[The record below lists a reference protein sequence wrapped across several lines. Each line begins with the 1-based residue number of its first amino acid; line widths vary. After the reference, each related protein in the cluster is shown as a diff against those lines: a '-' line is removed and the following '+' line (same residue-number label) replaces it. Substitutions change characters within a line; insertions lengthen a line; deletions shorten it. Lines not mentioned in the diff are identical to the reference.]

1 MPLSASAEQA
11 LKSSLVADMQLTQLA
26 QGGRT
31 MVSREARPS
40 PHERVLERNARAQKA
55 RATRE
60 FSRYDNF
67 EHNLAKSAHVLGV
80 APSATSAVQDARASR
95 RGLPSLRRPRT
106 AQLQSELGDG
116 DVVRALARPASAS
129 PASAAASEAEEPAD
143 TGHRGMLRWHDAL
156 RIDWII
162 YIYIYIYT
170 CFIN

>member
-67 EHNLAKSAHVLGV
+67 EHNLAKSAHVL
-80 APSATSAVQDARASR
+80 R
-95 RGLPSLRRPRT
+95 RS
-106 AQLQSELGDG
+106 QHES
-116 DVVRALARPASAS
+116 
-129 PASAAASEAEEPAD
+129 
-143 TGHRGMLRWHDAL
+143 
-156 RIDWII
+156 
-162 YIYIYIYT
+162 
-170 CFIN
+170 

>member
-80 APSATSAVQDARASR
+80 GAR
-95 RGLPSLRRPRT
+95 
-106 AQLQSELGDG
+106 
-116 DVVRALARPASAS
+116 
-129 PASAAASEAEEPAD
+129 
-143 TGHRGMLRWHDAL
+143 
-156 RIDWII
+156 
-162 YIYIYIYT
+162 
-170 CFIN
+170 